1 MQATAPHA
9 CGFATR
15 RISEVVCR
23 YISEVYGGLAL
34 HPVDLVDMGTGR
46 QLAALTG
53 APILPLGVLVCRQH

>member
-1 MQATAPHA
+1 MTLQA
-9 CGFATR
+9 C
-15 RISEVVCR
+15 CR

-53 APILPLGVLVCRQH
+53 GILTCIMLLGEDHICCGCVICKFADAQ